1 MATWEEWIQGVGQ
14 TVVDGYA
21 AQQSA
26 SQTQNYELQKLKIEA
41 LGQAGLYTEGQAGI
55 KPATA
60 GGINTTALLIAG
72 AVLLGFMMMKD

>member
-14 TVVDGYA
+14 TVVEGYA

-26 SQTQNYELQKLKIEA
+26 SQSQNYELQKLKIEA
-41 LGQAGLYTEGQAGI
+41 LGQAGLYTEGQAGVR
-55 KPATA
+55 PAMNS
-60 GGINTTALLIAG
+60 GINSTALMIAA

>member
-14 TVVDGYA
+14 TVVEGYA

-41 LGQAGLYTEGQAGI
+41 LGQAGLYTEGQAGVR
-55 KPATA
+55 PATA
-60 GGINTTALLIAG
+60 SGTTALMIAA